1 MLQAL
6 LVFKST
12 VSIKNSYIEKGIF
25 GMGRGASVMT
35 QENITKFVNYV
46 SNHPEEALSSM
57 KLADY
62 MNVSKTSIHN
72 FWQLIPDKLGGDV
85 SAIPGKGV
93 IWNPKVTLKN
103 SEGYSDPTAE
113 KAIAKVDG
121 TITGSVMKKGQVWN
135 CQNTSTSAFFL
146 IIAERPTYCVGL
158 NLYSDEDLAGKKE
171 CVIGI
176 RIKDS
181 AAVWYVD
188 PCRLTSKPKKYM
200 KDYMSDIEPG
210 YMLEIESVHS
220 DIFPA
225 ADPSTKNDLAEIKEQ
240 NDEIASLKDTILS
253 QEKIIAD
260 LEGRIEDLDRLATSW
275 CKEASS
281 FEQKNQQLEDEFA
294 AYKKEHVVKAGEID
308 MNTRLYIRELE
319 TKVGIYEK
327 LMFK

>member
-1 MLQAL
+1 
-6 LVFKST
+6 
-12 VSIKNSYIEKGIF
+12 
-25 GMGRGASVMT
+25 MGRGTSVMT

-46 SNHPEEALSSM
+46 SNHPTEALSSM

-62 MNVSKTSIHN
+62 MNVSKASIHN
-72 FWQLIPDKLGGDV
+72 FWQFVPDKLGGDV
-85 SAIPGKGV
+85 SAIPGKGF

-121 TITGSVMKKGQVWN
+121 TITGSVMKKGQIWN
-135 CQNTSTSAFFL
+135 CQSASTSAFFL

-210 YMLEIESVHS
+210 YMLEIESVHI
-220 DIFPA
+220 DVFPVSEA
-225 ADPSTKNDLAEIKEQ
+225 AYKYNVEQEKEQ
-240 NDEIASLKDTILS
+240 KDRIASLKDTILS
-253 QEKIIAD
+253 QEKIIAN
-260 LEGRIEDLDRLATSW
+260 LEASNEDLDRLATSW

-281 FEQKNQQLEDEFA
+281 LKHKNQKLEDEFA
-294 AYKKEHVVKAGEID
+294 AYKKEHVVKDGAID

-327 LMFK
+327 FMFKN

>member
-1 MLQAL
+1 
-6 LVFKST
+6 
-12 VSIKNSYIEKGIF
+12 
-25 GMGRGASVMT
+25 MGRGTSVMT
-35 QENITKFVNYV
+35 QENIAKFVNYV
-46 SNHPEEALSSM
+46 SNHPTEALSSM
-57 KLADY
+57 KLANY
-62 MNVSKTSIHN
+62 MNVSKASIHN
-72 FWQLIPDKLGGDV
+72 FWQFVPDKLGGDV
-85 SAIPGKGV
+85 SAIPGKGF

-135 CQNTSTSAFFL
+135 CQSASTSAFFL

-220 DIFPA
+220 DIFPVNEA
-225 ADPSTKNDLAEIKEQ
+225 TYNVEQEKERD
-240 NDEIASLKDTILS
+240 DEIASLKDTILS
-253 QEKIIAD
+253 QERIIATLEAANDDLQELVKTWGSKYKD
-260 LEGRIEDLDRLATSW
+260 LEY
-275 CKEASS
+275 
-281 FEQKNQQLEDEFA
+281 EFA
-294 AYKKEHVVKAGEID
+294 AYKKENAVKDGVID

-327 LMFK
+327 LMFKN